1 MNKTMSKI
9 YIMITAIL
17 FAVTSVQA
25 EPVDTVIDTLQLDRI
40 VVTASKIP
48 LSQRETTKP
57 VTIIDRWQIEQSGSR
72 NIGQLLN
79 KQSGIRVND
88 SYGSPANPQILFL
101 QGASAQY
108 TLVLVDGL
116 AINDPSGTGGVFDLR
131 SLPLNNVEQI
141 EILKGSQS
149 TLYGSDA
156 IAGVI
161 NIITKSGDEGLI
173 NGSGE
178 ISYGSYNSFHGS
190 AGIGGTVNENVRYTL
205 NVKRESSDGFSAAAD
220 PGNTGAFGDDGFLST
235 SFYGK
240 LDIKPVESLTISPFL
255 NFNDFEGD
263 YDDGAFQDADN
274 EFMLRMFNPG
284 VQVYFVGENLSIN
297 GGYNYT
303 QTERSFISQ
312 FGENNF
318 EGRFNNADFYGAYQ
332 FSNTFQ
338 FLAGINHQDA
348 MMPGN
353 DGQERFDSRTTS
365 PYATF
370 FIKDWYGFS
379 TELGYRLN
387 NHSEYGSNSTYS
399 FAPAYNITDNVKLFG
414 SVTTGFKAPTLSDLF
429 GPFGANPDLDPQTS
443 RYISG
448 GIESYLLDQSLKL
461 SAQYFNRE
469 ISDLI
474 IYTFDLGFINR
485 DRQNDSGFEMTADWI
500 AGQSVRLGAHYNYV
514 TGALITLDEGGN
526 ELRQDNLI
534 RRPAH
539 NAGANLSVNIFENLL
554 VRIDGEYNSERTDMF
569 FNPEND
575 FAEEEVILDAYTLIN
590 LYAGYRFLN
599 NQITVFA
606 DIRNLFDSDFTEI
619 YGFNTA
625 GFTIKGGLRLN
636 F

>member
-1 MNKTMSKI
+1 MSKI
-9 YIMITAIL
+9 CTIVTAIC
-17 FAVTSVQA
+17 FAVISVQA
-25 EPVDTVIDTLQLDRI
+25 EPLETVIDTLELDRI
-40 VVTASKIP
+40 VITASKIP

-57 VTIIDRWQIEQSGSR
+57 VIIIDHQQIEQSGSR

-79 KQSGIRVND
+79 SQSGIRVND
-88 SYGSPANPQILFL
+88 SFGSPANPQILFL
-101 QGASAQY
+101 QGAGAQY
-108 TLVLVDGL
+108 TLILVDGL
-116 AINDPSGTGGVFDLR
+116 AISDPSGTGGVFDLR

-156 IAGVI
+156 VAGVI

-220 PGNTGAFGDDGFLST
+220 PDNTGTFGDDGFLST

-240 LDIKPVESLTISPFL
+240 LDIKPVESLTVSPFL
-255 NFNDFEGD
+255 NVNDFEGD

-284 VQVYFVGENLSIN
+284 IQFNFIGENLSIY

-303 QTERSFISQ
+303 QTDRSFISQ

-318 EGRFNNADFYGAYQ
+318 EGRFNNADFYGTYQ
-332 FSNTFQ
+332 LSNTFQ
-338 FLAGINHQDA
+338 VLAGINYQDA
-348 MMPGN
+348 VMPGN
-353 DGQERFDSRTTS
+353 DDLERFDSQTTS

-370 FIKDWYGFS
+370 FIKDWNGFS

-387 NHSEYGSNSTYS
+387 SHSEYGSNSTYS
-399 FAPAYNITDNVKLFG
+399 FAPAYNITDNFKLFG

-448 GIESYLLDQSLKL
+448 GIETYLLDRSLKL
-461 SAQYFNRE
+461 SAQYFSRE
-469 ISDLI
+469 INDLI
-474 IYTFDLGFINR
+474 TYTFDLGFINR
-485 DRQNDSGFEMTADWI
+485 DRQNDSGIEVTADWI

-514 TGALITLDEGGN
+514 TGELITLDEDGSK
-526 ELRQDNLI
+526 LRQNNLT
-534 RRPAH
+534 RRPPH
-539 NAGANLSVNIFENLL
+539 SVGANLSVTISENLQMR
-554 VRIDGEYNSERTDMF
+554 VDGEYNSERTDLF
-569 FNPEND
+569 FNPENN
-575 FAEEEVILDAYTLIN
+575 FAEEEVTLDAYTLIH
-590 LYAGYRFLN
+590 LYAGYSFFN
-599 NQITVFA
+599 NQVTLFT
-606 DIRNLFDSDFTEI
+606 DIRNLFNADFTEI